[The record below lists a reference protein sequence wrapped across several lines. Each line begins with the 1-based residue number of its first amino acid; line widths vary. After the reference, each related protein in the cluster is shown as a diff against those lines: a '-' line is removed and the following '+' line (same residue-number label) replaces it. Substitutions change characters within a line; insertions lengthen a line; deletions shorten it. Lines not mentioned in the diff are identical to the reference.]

1 MFTCIFIEPYDFD
14 LVANRQA
21 VLSICLFFID
31 LVTMLLTRIWI
42 IIKDYAKFLKIAKA
56 FNKEILIK

>member
-21 VLSICLFFID
+21 VLSICLFFYWSCYHVID
-31 LVTMLLTRIWI
+31 QNM
-42 IIKDYAKFLKIAKA
+42 KDYATFLKIAKA